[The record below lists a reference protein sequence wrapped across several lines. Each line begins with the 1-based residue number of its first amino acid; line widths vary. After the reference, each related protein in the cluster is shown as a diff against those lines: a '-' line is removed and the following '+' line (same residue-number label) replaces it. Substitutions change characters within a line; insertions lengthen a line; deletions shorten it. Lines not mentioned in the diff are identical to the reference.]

1 MNHRKVVLFARSIE
15 EWLDRNYKPERLHSD
30 PEKRARVIADCEKEL
45 AKNGYTWFSRHEA
58 NSGVAECL
66 FRDSSGVP
74 GYAQGRDNYTKLL
87 QPGPVSDHV
96 AALQAVIDR
105 LRSEPSTAEEWT
117 IIARH
122 CEQVA
127 RAARKSAKDAA
138 R

>member
-1 MNHRKVVLFARSIE
+1 MNHRKVVLFAKSVE

-30 PEKRARVIADCEKEL
+30 PEKRAVIAKCEVEI
-45 AKNGYTWFSRHEA
+45 ATDGYTLLSRRDT
-58 NSGVAECL
+58 NSGVTEYLYRHRSAL
-66 FRDSSGVP
+66 PRYAHNQSG
-74 GYAQGRDNYTKLL
+74 NHSKLL

-96 AALQAVIDR
+96 AVLDAVIAR
-105 LRSEPSTAEEWT
+105 LASGPSTAEEWT